1 MKHKEVN
8 SLLMLLAIAV
18 LGTVACLSIFYA
30 SPYVRTWDEVDFTLA
45 LERFDLLAMQPHFPG
60 YPYFILG
67 GWIINLWIHNGLK
80 ALSIFNV
87 LAVLSAVLPIFWL
100 ARRLSGNGTMSL
112 LLPALVLSSPYL
124 WLMSSRPMSECAGMA
139 LLWWFLWS
147 VRYAMERQDSL
158 FRHGLS
164 LMMLGF
170 LMGTRLSFF
179 PFAFA
184 LVPLWHSLWQ
194 GPRRWRRVGAAALV
208 ALLFQLLWV
217 TGLVMSE
224 GTLAGFW
231 KLSLAFVEGHF
242 SEWGGGVI
250 STPMPIWERITQ
262 LFFKNLLGS
271 ALTGG
276 STLIAVGFGLLAI
289 TAGAGRLLLGKETQS
304 RENHRFIYGLVG
316 CAILYGLWALLG
328 QNIEKPRHIVPLLAP
343 ILLLLFVLT
352 ARLAERVEAAK
363 QSVVRSMRAV
373 LYSLLVGLIMIQT
386 IYGSA
391 LQKRQAVE
399 EPAVYQLHDYVRQI
413 REPFVLFTWEE
424 TRVLHYLKADY
435 DHERIYTYAYFQ
447 ALADSNSGRRVLLT
461 DHVVQGFIQQGK
473 PVEGHLKRIAEFT
486 SEPLF
491 DPAYHDIILYEW
503 VSEKDRKSD

>member
-1 MKHKEVN
+1 MKQNAVN
-8 SLLMLLAIAV
+8 YLLMLLVVAV
-18 LGTVACLSIFYA
+18 LGTVTYLSIFYA

-67 GWIINLWIHNGLK
+67 GWMVNQWIHDGLK
-80 ALSIFNV
+80 ALSIFNA
-87 LAVLSAVLPIFWL
+87 LIALSAVLPIYWL
-100 ARRLSGNGTMSL
+100 ARRLSGRGVMSF

-147 VRYAMERQDSL
+147 VRYAMDRPVSL

-179 PFAFA
+179 PFA
-184 LVPLWHSLWQ
+184 LVLIPLWYSLWQ
-194 GPRRWRRVGAAALV
+194 GPGRWRRLGLAVLV

-242 SEWGGGVI
+242 SEWGGGVV
-250 STPMPIWERITQ
+250 STPMPMGERITL
-262 LFFKNLLGS
+262 LFVRNLAGS

-276 STLIAVGFGLLAI
+276 STLIAVGFVALVF
-289 TAGAGRLLLGKETQS
+289 TAGIGRLLIGKEGQN
-304 RENHRFIYGLVG
+304 RENRQFIYGLVG
-316 CAILYGLWALLG
+316 GAILYALWALLG

-352 ARLAERVEAAK
+352 AQLAERLKTAK
-363 QSVVRSMRAV
+363 QPLMRAIRAV
-373 LYSLLVGLIMIQT
+373 LYSLLVGLIVMQT
-386 IYGSA
+386 GYGSE

-399 EPAVYQLHDYVRQI
+399 EPAVYQLHDYARQI
-413 REPFVLFTWEE
+413 QEPFVLFTWEE
-424 TRVLHYLKADY
+424 TRVLHYLGADY
-435 DHERIYTYAYFQ
+435 DNERIYTYAYFQ
-447 ALADSNSGRRVLLT
+447 ALAESNLKRRVLLT

-473 PVEGHLKRIAEFT
+473 PVEGHLKQIAEFT
-486 SEPLF
+486 SESLF

-503 VSEKDRKSD
+503 VK